1 MDQQESGK
9 MERKPMPGLRQETD
23 LQQMWVR
30 QCEAVWMGRK
40 KPSAF
45 LFRLPGGRM
54 VVNTVTRCLK
64 CGHTLRYGSFDPAE
78 GHYYWCSNPEC
89 RDGPY
94 GPYAMPVTPRE
105 FERGE
110 HDPMYPVRKAI
121 SSTYGP
127 RPCELTSERVLR
139 GLPDRIIDQ

>member
-1 MDQQESGK
+1 
-9 MERKPMPGLRQETD
+9 MEGEPMRRMREETGVPE
-23 LQQMWVR
+23 MRVGE
-30 QCEAVWMGRK
+30 CEARWMGRYQ
-40 KPSAF
+40 PSAL
-45 LFRLPGGRM
+45 LFRLRGGRL
-54 VVNTVTRCLK
+54 VVNTITRCLK

-110 HDPMYPVRKAI
+110 HDQMYPVRKAI

-139 GLPDRIIDQ
+139 GLPDRSIDQ

>member
-1 MDQQESGK
+1 
-9 MERKPMPGLRQETD
+9 MEEKQMPGLREKTD
-23 LQQMWVR
+23 LQK
-30 QCEAVWMGRK
+30 VWIFECMASGLGRK

-45 LFRLPGGRM
+45 LFRLPGGR
-54 VVNTVTRCLK
+54 VVMTTITRCLK

-94 GPYAMPVTPRE
+94 GPYAMPITRKD

-110 HDPMYPVRKAI
+110 NDRMYPVRKTI
-121 SSTYGP
+121 SNTYGP
-127 RPCELTSERVLR
+127 RPCELASQRVLR
-139 GLPDRIIDQ
+139 GMPD